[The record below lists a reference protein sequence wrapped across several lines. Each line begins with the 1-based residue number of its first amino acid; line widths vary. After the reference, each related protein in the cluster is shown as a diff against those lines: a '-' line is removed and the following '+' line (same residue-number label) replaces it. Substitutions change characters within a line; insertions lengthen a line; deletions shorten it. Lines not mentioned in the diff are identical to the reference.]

1 MEQLERARSS
11 RLDAGLIKELFRSE
25 DYEYRFPASRGER
38 VVIEGRVNQV
48 GYSLLRPLIPEIGL
62 RCLELNPNVAQ
73 DGP

>member
-1 MEQLERARSS
+1 MEQLERARSG

-38 VVIEGRVNQV
+38 V
-48 GYSLLRPLIPEIGL
+48 GL
-62 RCLELNPNVAQ
+62 RCLELNPGVAQ